1 MSVKIIK
8 STKGN
13 IFEQTKKAGLLC
25 LAVEEIQP
33 AVKTTLDGK
42 FAGNGTSRRIAFIF
56 RSKEQ
61 FDQIFKDMAIT
72 PAEGTELPGIVVVTE
87 SLKPVD
93 EKDPKRGAKT
103 PNKAAAAAGIY
114 CTIGG
119 KYIYRDTL
127 YTTDETREDTLIDH
141 DNKDVISNFVRSM
154 NATPANTP
162 ALANASPAATTGR
175 RRN

>member
-25 LAVEEIQP
+25 LAVEEVQE
-33 AVKTTLDGK
+33 AVKSTLDGK
-42 FAGNGTSRRIAFIF
+42 FAGNGQSRRIAFIF

-61 FDQIFKDMAIT
+61 FDQIFADMAIKAT
-72 PAEGTELPGIVVVTE
+72 EGVELPGIVVVTE

-103 PNKAAAAAGIY
+103 PNKAAALAGIF
-114 CTIGG
+114 CTVGG

-127 YTTDETREDTLIDH
+127 YTTNQDMEDTLIEH
-141 DNKDVISNFVRSM
+141 DNKDAVGNYVRSM
-154 NATPANTP
+154 NAAPANTP
-162 ALANASPAATTGR
+162 ALANAAPKTTR
-175 RRN
+175 RTA